1 MGKIVIISGPS
12 GSGKTTVCNIL
23 KQHPNIEE
31 SISVTTRSPRSNEKD
46 GESYHFVS
54 NARFKEMIKNGE
66 FAEYAEYCGYYYGTP
81 LNALKDAIKRGVFYI
96 LEIDVQGAM
105 QIKEKFPDSILIFL
119 LPPNKLTL
127 SQRLI
132 NRNTNKGQDMAN
144 RLKIAEKELE
154 YKDRYDYCVVN
165 DDLDATINAI
175 RKILNLS

>member
-12 GSGKTTVCNIL
+12 GSGKTTVCKLL
-23 KQHPNIEE
+23 KQHSNIEE
-31 SISVTTRSPRSNEKD
+31 SISVTTRSPRINEKD

-54 NARFKEMIKNGE
+54 DARFKEMIKNGE

-81 LNALKDAIKRGVFYI
+81 LKALKDAIKREVFYI

-105 QIKEKFPDSILIFL
+105 QIKEKFPDAISVFL
-119 LPPNKLTL
+119 LPPNRLTL

-132 NRNTNKGQDMAN
+132 NRNANKEQDMAN

-154 YKDRYDYCVVN
+154 YKDKYDYCVVN
-165 DDLDATINAI
+165 DDLDATVNTI
-175 RKILNLS
+175 RKILNLA

>member
-12 GSGKTTVCNIL
+12 GSGKTTVCKIL
-23 KQHPNIEE
+23 KQHSNVEQ
-31 SISVTTRSPRSNEKD
+31 SISVTTRSPRKNEKD

-66 FAEYAEYCGYYYGTP
+66 FAEFAEYCGYYYGT
-81 LNALKDAIKRGVFYI
+81 LLSALEDAIKRGIFYI

-105 QIKEKFPDSILIFL
+105 QIKEKFPDAIMIFL
-119 LPPNKLTL
+119 LPPNRLTL

-132 NRNTNKGQDMAN
+132 SRNTDTEQDLAN

-154 YKDRYDYCVVN
+154 YKDKYDYCVVN
-165 DDLDATINAI
+165 DDLDVTVNTI
-175 RKILNLS
+175 RKILNLL